1 MDLVVTDA
9 TGAAVVVT
17 RDFELDMQWGDDEGG
32 NDFVLKRIG
41 ARADH
46 GALVYVDGTEF
57 GGVIDSDS
65 PSHTSRGDAISYSGR
80 TWHGVLAGKVLCP
93 PEGSSHYTASGE
105 ANAVIAAMLSA
116 CPVGKPFNAS
126 KADSGLT
133 VPPTKL
139 PRYCTL
145 YDALRRALRAAGAR
159 LSIVATQHG
168 VELSAAPVV
177 DWGDAMEPGR
187 ASFTATRVHRP
198 VNHLVALGKG
208 ELQARE
214 VVHVYADGDGTVSG
228 VQSLF
233 GVDERAE
240 TYELPSD
247 GGAELEAKAKAKLE
261 SMQDVGTAEA
271 DVDPDAGMAV
281 GDRVSVLAPA
291 YGIKMS
297 AEITGMVLKVAGGRA
312 SMNPV
317 TGSMRTIEDKE

>member
-9 TGAAVVVT
+9 TGSAVVVS
-17 RDFELDMQWGDDEGG
+17 RDFELDMQWGDDGGG
-32 NDFVLKRIG
+32 NDFVLKRVG
-41 ARADH
+41 VRVEP
-46 GALVYVDGTEF
+46 GALAYVDGTEF
-57 GGVIDSDS
+57 GGIVDSDS
-65 PSHTSRGDAISYSGR
+65 PSHTARGDAISYSGR
-80 TWHGVLAGKVLCP
+80 TWHGILAGKVLCP
-93 PEGSSHYTASGE
+93 PGGSSHYTASGE
-105 ANAVIAAMLSA
+105 ANAAIAAMLSA
-116 CPVGKPFNAS
+116 CPVGKPFSVS

-145 YDALRRALRAAGAR
+145 YEALRRALGAAGAR
-159 LSIVATQHG
+159 LSIVATQRG

-214 VVHVYADGDGTVSG
+214 VVHVYADEKGAVSV

-240 TYELPSD
+240 VYELSSD
-247 GGAELEAKAKAKLE
+247 SGAELEAKAKAKLE
-261 SMQDVGTAEA
+261 SMQDADTAEA
-271 DVDPDAGMAV
+271 DVGPDAKMAV

-297 AEITGMVLKVAGGRA
+297 AEITGMVLKVNGGRA
-312 SMNPV
+312 SMKPV